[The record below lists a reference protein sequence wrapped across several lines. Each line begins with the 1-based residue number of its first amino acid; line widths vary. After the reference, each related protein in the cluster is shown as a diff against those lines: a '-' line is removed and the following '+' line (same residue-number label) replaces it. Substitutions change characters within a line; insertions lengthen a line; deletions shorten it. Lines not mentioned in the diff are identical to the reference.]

1 MDTTS
6 ISSKADYLEKCQ
18 KFAEQHFKQ
27 NGMFVVYLRSR
38 QPKFACE
45 VTPDERKEITHLLE
59 LIPGLNERNYE
70 RFVAE
75 TNKGGAKA
83 PSLAAFRTVRSIV
96 RANCSPLRGVIVGF
110 KQGKDIKIGWS
121 MCNKKDRFNQFDGI
135 RRAIERAEP
144 IPLVHQKCTLTETS
158 KSAGEYTGP
167 ENGMVPHT
175 CVPHLRRAI
184 ERAVAIER
192 AAVTHFSDK
201 EKKA

>member
-18 KFAEQHFKQ
+18 KFAERHFKE

-38 QPKFACE
+38 QPKFRCE
-45 VTPDERKEITHLLE
+45 VSQDERKEITRLLE
-59 LIPGLNERNYE
+59 LIPGLNDRNYM

-75 TNKGGAKA
+75 TNNGGSKA
-83 PSLAAFRTVRSIV
+83 PSLDAFRTIRSIV
-96 RANCSPLRGVIVGF
+96 RANCSPLRGVIVAF

-121 MCNKKDRFNQFDGI
+121 MCNLSKKDKFNQYDGI

-144 IPLVHQKCTLTETS
+144 IPLVQQKCNLTE
-158 KSAGEYTGP
+158 KAKEKGYTGP
-167 ENGMVPHT
+167 DNGMVPHT

-184 ERAVAIER
+184 ERAT
-192 AAVTHFSDK
+192 THFSPK
-201 EKKA
+201 EKQA

>member
-1 MDTTS
+1 
-6 ISSKADYLEKCQ
+6 
-18 KFAEQHFKQ
+18 
-27 NGMFVVYLRSR
+27 MFVVYLRSR
-38 QPKFACE
+38 QPKFVCE

-75 TNKGGAKA
+75 TNKGGSKA
-83 PSLAAFRTVRSIV
+83 PSLDKFRTVRSIV
-96 RANCSPLRGVIVGF
+96 RANCSSLRGVIVGF

-121 MCNKKDRFNQFDGI
+121 MCNKKDKFNQFDGI

-144 IPLVHQKCTLTETS
+144 IPLVQQKCTLTETA
-158 KSAGEYTGP
+158 KSSSDDYTGP
-167 ENGMVPHT
+167 DNGMVPHT

-184 ERAVAIER
+184 ERAV
-192 AAVTHFSDK
+192 THFSDK